1 MELEMFYQLSKDQK
15 IVMKKLFMFIFLL
28 STNCIVLFAQQVK
41 IIKCNT
47 PTINVG
53 GKDLCVGNSF
63 DQNSTI
69 KWSSKTQ
76 VVVVRN
82 TDGRVIRLAAS
93 ISDDG
98 SQDIVSKLLQK
109 QYAHLSSRGDE
120 FPGGTYYVEDSLT
133 IPIDLEEGIRPEL
146 ELIYSINGEAK
157 IYKPL
162 LSNDAK
168 SAIVTKEI
176 FQIIDEHKIECKLIG
191 KIDGDIIE
199 LSDPMI
205 LIPIEFSI
213 EEE

>member
-1 MELEMFYQLSKDQK
+1 MVLNKVYIMRKVL
-15 IVMKKLFMFIFLL
+15 ICVLL
-28 STNCIVLFAQQVK
+28 WFSVGIYAQQVK

-53 GKDLCVGNSF
+53 GKELIVGNSF
-63 DQNSTI
+63 DKNSAI

-76 VVVVRN
+76 VVMVRD
-82 TDGRVIRLAAS
+82 TDGRIIRLAAS
-93 ISDDG
+93 LSEDG

-120 FPGGTYYVEDSLT
+120 FPGGTYYVEDSLA
-133 IPIDLEEGIRPEL
+133 IPIDLEEGIQPEL
-146 ELIYSINGEAK
+146 ELIYSIKGQAK
-157 IYKPL
+157 IFKPL
-162 LSNDAK
+162 LSKDAK
-168 SAIVTKEI
+168 FAIVTKEL
-176 FQIIDEHKIECKLIG
+176 FQTVDEHKIECKLIG

-213 EEE
+213 DEE

>member
-1 MELEMFYQLSKDQK
+1 M
-15 IVMKKLFMFIFLL
+15 LL
-28 STNCIVLFAQQVK
+28 DCIVINAQQVK

-47 PTINVG
+47 PTVNVG
-53 GKDLCVGNSF
+53 GKDLSVGNSF
-63 DQNSTI
+63 DKNSAI

-76 VVVVRN
+76 VVMVRN
-82 TDGRVIRLAAS
+82 TDGRIIRLAAS
-93 ISDDG
+93 LSEDG

-120 FPGGTYYVEDSLT
+120 FPGGTYYIEDSLT
-133 IPIDLEEGIRPEL
+133 IPINLEEGIRPEL
-146 ELIYSINGEAK
+146 ELIYSINGKAK

-162 LSNDAK
+162 LSKDAK

-176 FQIIDEHKIECKLIG
+176 FQNIDDHKIECKLIG

-205 LIPIEFSI
+205 IIPIEYSVD
-213 EEE
+213 